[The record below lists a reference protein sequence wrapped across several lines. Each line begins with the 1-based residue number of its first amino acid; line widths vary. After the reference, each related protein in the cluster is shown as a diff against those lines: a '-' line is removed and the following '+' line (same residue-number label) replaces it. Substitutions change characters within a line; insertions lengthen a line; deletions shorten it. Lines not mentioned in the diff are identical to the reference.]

1 MMITIPARGN
11 IPAFT
16 NPTFKETQRMRSGDI
31 VRNRNSESGEM
42 GVFMGMTVFKNQT
55 NNELYECAE
64 VYWPE
69 RRKVGTIQTS
79 LVEVISA
86 GR

>member
-1 MMITIPARGN
+1 
-11 IPAFT
+11 
-16 NPTFKETQRMRSGDI
+16 MRSGDI